1 MNKKDDIQ
9 QQAFDELKK
18 HKRASVGISM
28 GVGKTKLGLMHM
40 AYYYN
45 DYSKFLVVAPKL
57 SIFESW
63 KDDAK
68 KFGYEYLLDH
78 ITFSTYISLHKQDKD
93 YDIVYLDE
101 CHSLTDTNDGFLSSY
116 RNRII
121 GLTGT
126 PPKRGEKYNMLNKY
140 CPVVFTYFVD
150 DAVKDKILNDYEINV
165 HMLELSTRNT
175 HKMEGKFGSFYT
187 SEQKQYAY
195 WNNKI
200 QYEHNEKSLKFM
212 RIMRM
217 KTLMSFETK
226 ETYSKKLLS
235 ESKNKCIVF
244 ANTQKQAD
252 SLCKYSYHSSNKNS
266 DDNLVLFKTGKI
278 QRLSC
283 VNQLSEGVTIPDLKE
298 AIILHSYGGSSAKT
312 KQRIGRVL
320 RLNPDDKAIVHILC
334 YGNTIDENWVKDAL
348 SDLDQKKIRYIT
360 VNQLLLNI

>member
-1 MNKKDDIQ
+1 
-9 QQAFDELKK
+9 
-18 HKRASVGISM
+18 
-28 GVGKTKLGLMHM
+28 
-40 AYYYN
+40 
-45 DYSKFLVVAPKL
+45 
-57 SIFESW
+57 
-63 KDDAK
+63 
-68 KFGYEYLLDH
+68 
-78 ITFSTYISLHKQDKD
+78 
-93 YDIVYLDE
+93 
-101 CHSLTDTNDGFLSSY
+101 
-116 RNRII
+116 
-121 GLTGT
+121 
-126 PPKRGEKYNMLNKY
+126 
-140 CPVVFTYFVD
+140 
-150 DAVKDKILNDYEINV
+150 
-165 HMLELSTRNT
+165 
-175 HKMEGKFGSFYT
+175 
-187 SEQKQYAY
+187 
-195 WNNKI
+195 
-200 QYEHNEKSLKFM
+200 
-212 RIMRM
+212 
-217 KTLMSFETK
+217 MSFETK